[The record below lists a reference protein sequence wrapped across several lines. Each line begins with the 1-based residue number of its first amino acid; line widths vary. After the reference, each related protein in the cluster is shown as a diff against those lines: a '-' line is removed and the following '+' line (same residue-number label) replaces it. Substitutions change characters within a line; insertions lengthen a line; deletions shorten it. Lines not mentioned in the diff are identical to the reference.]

1 MSSTNTVIRF
11 PPPGAQHAAACQQ
24 CDNRKWIYDKSTR
37 SARPC
42 SCRNEKV
49 FEAKIKAIPPEFRY
63 ADLFTAQ
70 PDTARHRKQPQAL
83 HTMQQDQTES
93 FLLCG
98 ENGSGKSF
106 FGWALYRE
114 AVLNERKVYA
124 GPLSLLMEDF
134 RRMEIARGDW
144 QPTLTAARLRQSSER
159 QFIFLDEFEK
169 HRPSEFA
176 SEKLFEVIDAAYSF
190 HHQLVITS
198 NLRIPELK
206 AHWSREGYVWGNSIV
221 RRLEAMCI
229 LIEMF

>member
-1 MSSTNTVIRF
+1 MANTNAVLQF
-11 PPPGAQHAAACQQ
+11 PPLGAQKTAACQH
-24 CDNRKWIYDKSTR
+24 CNNRKWIYDEPTR

-42 SCRNEKV
+42 RCRTEKI
-49 FEAKIKAIPPEFRY
+49 FEAKIRAIPPEFRY
-63 ADLFTAQ
+63 ADLFMAK
-70 PDTARHRKQPQAL
+70 PDTARHHRQPQAL
-83 HTMQQDQTES
+83 HTLQQDQTES

-106 FGWALYRE
+106 FGWALYRD
-114 AVLNERKVYA
+114 AVLNERQVYA

-134 RRMEIARGDW
+134 QRLEVGRDDW
-144 QPTLTAARLRQSSER
+144 QPPLTAARLRRSTER

-190 HHQLVITS
+190 HHQLVVTS

-206 AHWSREGYVWGNSIV
+206 EHWSRQGHIWGNSIV